1 MLFRERQ
8 LMNSFK
14 PGDWIKSTRYPN
26 LRPIQIISIYES
38 NTRPGI
44 LGLKS
49 KGTVLY
55 SDEVELWQPK
65 VSEWCWFINTDCAPL
80 LAQFVKMQT
89 QSFWINNEYKSV
101 LGYKANKFGHYS
113 GNIGPVD
120 EDYVF
125 VYCEPFIGQLPTSLK
140 DQS

>member
-1 MLFRERQ
+1 MS
-8 LMNSFK
+8 SFK

-26 LRPIQIISIYES
+26 LRPVQIISIYES

-55 SDEVELWQPK
+55 SDEVELWKPK
-65 VSEWCWFINTDCAPL
+65 VGEWCWFWNQSDINLSISPHIGQYGNL
-80 LAQFVKMQT
+80 
-89 QSFWINNEYKSV
+89 S
-101 LGYKANKFGHYS
+101 YS
-113 GNIGPVD
+113 LEFYDN
-120 EDYVF
+120 
-125 VYCEPFIGQLPTSLK
+125 CEPFIGQLPTFIK

>member
-8 LMNSFK
+8 LMNLFK
-14 PGDWIKSTRYPN
+14 LGDWVISTKYPN
-26 LRPIQIISIYES
+26 LNPIQIESIYES
-38 NTRPGI
+38 NTRPGT

-65 VSEWCWFINTDCAPL
+65 VGEWCWFINDNCAPL
-80 LAQFVKMQT
+80 LAQFVKMQD

-113 GNIGPVD
+113 GNIGPKD

-125 VYCEPFIGQLPTSLK
+125 VYCEPFIGQLPTHLK
-140 DQS
+140 DLS

>member
-1 MLFRERQ
+1 MLLRERQ
-8 LMNSFK
+8 IMNPFK
-14 PGDWIKSTRYPN
+14 LGDWIKSTRYPN
-26 LRPIQIISIYES
+26 LRPIQITSIYES

-65 VSEWCWFINTDCAPL
+65 VGEWCWFINTNCAPL
-80 LAQFVKMQT
+80 LAQFVKMQN
-89 QSFWINNEYKSV
+89 QSFWINNKYKSV

-113 GNIGPVD
+113 GNIGPKD

-125 VYCEPFIGQLPTSLK
+125 VYCEPFIGQLPTHIK

>member
-8 LMNSFK
+8 LMSSFK
-14 PGDWIKSTRYPN
+14 PGDWVDIPS
-26 LRPIQIISIYES
+26 L
-38 NTRPGI
+38 NTEPVQYRSDLCH
-44 LGLKS
+44 LGL
-49 KGTVLY
+49 
-55 SDEVELWQPK
+55 ELWQPK
-65 VSEWCWFINTDCAPL
+65 VGEWCWFINTNCAPL

-89 QSFWINNEYKSV
+89 QSFWINNKYKSV

-113 GNIGPVD
+113 GNIGPKD

-125 VYCEPFIGQLPTSLK
+125 VYCEPFIGQLPTYLK

>member
-1 MLFRERQ
+1 
-8 LMNSFK
+8 MNSFK

-26 LRPIQIISIYES
+26 LRPIQITSIYES

-55 SDEVELWQPK
+55 SDEVELWHPK
-65 VSEWCWFINTDCAPL
+65 VGEWVVIADDITPDLYAVFQFNNHSKDRQILPL
-80 LAQFVKMQT
+80 AFLQT
-89 QSFWINNEYKSV
+89 
-101 LGYKANKFGHYS
+101 
-113 GNIGPVD
+113 
-120 EDYVF
+120 
-125 VYCEPFIGQLPTSLK
+125 LK